1 MRIPC
6 KYIHKLCTLG
16 MRGPLKLARCTPAH
30 AEPRRALTFSNSSRM
45 GEGKWPDTQSA
56 ASRPRAIASATEV
69 TPNRHM
75 TESVSP
81 YTTWGG
87 GWGCETRRPL
97 HPPARRSSRPSR
109 AVGRVA
115 PDLGIGAVATRHRI
129 LGLHQLLRLLDHLA
143 PEASDAL
150 WGETKWVGPRGGV
163 PCRLAVPPQPF
174 PKVWTALSPSVP
186 LGLRFQVCKSG
197 Y

>member
-1 MRIPC
+1 MRPGGPC
-6 KYIHKLCTLG
+6 THLSG
-16 MRGPLKLARCTPAH
+16 
-30 AEPRRALTFSNSSRM
+30 
-45 GEGKWPDTQSA
+45 A
-56 ASRPRAIASATEV
+56 AP
-69 TPNRHM
+69 
-75 TESVSP
+75 
-81 YTTWGG
+81 G
-87 GWGCETRRPL
+87 
-97 HPPARRSSRPSR
+97 PSR

-115 PDLGIGAVATRHRI
+115 PDLGIGAVATRHRV

-197 Y
+197 YQATPQRMQRRVPVPALWTREELTTSNENGKVQSKERPWAVSHHEAATTSGDIRDHRRSRPLPESLQHHPLASGIQK